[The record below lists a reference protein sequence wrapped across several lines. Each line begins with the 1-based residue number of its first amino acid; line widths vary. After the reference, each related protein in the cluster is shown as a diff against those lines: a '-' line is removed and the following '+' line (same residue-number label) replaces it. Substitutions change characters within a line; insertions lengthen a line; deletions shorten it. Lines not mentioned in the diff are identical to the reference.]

1 MEKQKIQILWFK
13 KNLRVEDNEILA
25 NLNPSIPTLAVYF
38 FEKDIIENPDYSW
51 FHTKFITD
59 SLEDLTKHLKRLN
72 IPLLTL
78 ESTLPDGFEYI
89 CKYYDISHIFAHEE
103 TGNDISYKRD
113 MRVLAW
119 CKSSAI
125 NITEYPTNGV
135 VRRLKSRDTWSKIW
149 YERMLWDICIPQKV
163 ASKLTLPQELVDI
176 SAQVYKKYKKE
187 SGDFQYLQKWWEI
200 AGKKVLKDFLT
211 KRGQSYM
218 FHISKPYE
226 SILSCS
232 RLSPYITYGCLSV
245 KTIFQ
250 ATRSRIAELEQVP
263 SNSAKN
269 FKKSLEF
276 FLARLHWQSH
286 FIQKLED
293 DPSIE
298 WKNLNPEFDSI
309 RNTEDTLL
317 LDSIFRAQSGIP
329 YIDATIRQLQK
340 TGWCNFRSRAI
351 LISFLCNTCM
361 QPWQSVWPR
370 LAKLFL
376 DYEPG
381 IHYSQIQMQAG
392 TSGINTIRIY
402 NPILNGKEKDAEGNF
417 IKTFLPE
424 LLGIPDEFLYEP
436 WKYERFDEIDY
447 PKPIIDVESANRS
460 ARKILWEIKWN
471 TPKETKQKIYQ
482 KHGSRAFRAKRQTS
496 QSMQNKDNR
505 KNSLSETITKI
516 QKIRRWD
523 ALLQTSLF

>member
-1 MEKQKIQILWFK
+1 MKEKIQILWFK
-13 KNLRVEDNEILA
+13 KNLRTEDNEMLA
-25 NLNPSIPTLAVYF
+25 NINPDIPTIGVYF
-38 FEKDIIENPDYSW
+38 FEEDIITSPDYSD
-51 FHTKFITD
+51 FHTKFICD
-59 SLEDLTKHLKRLN
+59 SLEDLEKNLKKRN
-72 IPLLTL
+72 IPLLIL
-78 ESTLPDGFEYI
+78 EHTLPSGFATLWE
-89 CKYYDISHIFAHEE
+89 YYDISHILAHEE
-103 TGNDISYKRD
+103 TGNNISYKRD
-113 MRVLAW
+113 LRVLEW

-125 NITEYPTNGV
+125 ALSEYPTNGV

-149 YERMLWDICIPQKV
+149 YQRMHEGIFQANTIQSSLK
-163 ASKLTLPQELVDI
+163 LPQALKEHSKHI
-176 SAQVYKKYKKE
+176 FKKYKKV
-187 SGDFQYLQKWWEI
+187 SGSLGYLQKWGEI
-200 AGKKVLKDFLT
+200 AGKKVLKEFLS

-245 KTIFQ
+245 KTIYQ
-250 ATRSRIAELEQVP
+250 ATQTRIRELEKVP

-298 WKNLNPEFDSI
+298 LKNLNPEFDAI
-309 RNTEDTLL
+309 RNTENTLL
-317 LDSIFRAQSGIP
+317 LNSIFSAQSGIP
-329 YIDATIRQLQK
+329 YIDATVGQLQK

-351 LISFLCNTCM
+351 LTSFLCNTCM

-381 IHYSQIQMQAG
+381 IHYSQLQMQAG

-402 NPILNGKEKDAEGNF
+402 NPILNGKEKDPEGNF

-424 LLGIPDEFLYEP
+424 LVGIPREYLHEP
-436 WKYERFDEIDY
+436 WKYERFDEIEY
-447 PKPIIDVESANRS
+447 LKPIIDIETANRS

-471 TPKETKQKIYQ
+471 TPKATKQKIYQ
-482 KHGSRAFRAKRQTS
+482 KHGSRAFRAKQQTS
-496 QSMQNKDNR
+496 QNIQNKNVR
-505 KNSLSETITKI
+505 KNPITETITKL